1 MQCLRAFWSASLLAI
16 LAACAWSSAAPE
28 NPKPTTQHP
37 EDASG
42 DLRNSLPLNDW
53 LSQGERK
60 AFASNI
66 RILGPSLTFQQRHH
80 ILVRATFPTPSLQK
94 GSIHRDLHFFIKVAD
109 ESGKWFDGE
118 TYNHFPVEKKFEK
131 KVDLV
136 LEGGLYLQ
144 PGTYTIAVV
153 VYDAVLREHNVAFRH
168 VRVRPPKHDALPELL
183 SAAPTVEFPPDPV
196 DGVASP
202 ASGHSSLPVKTD
214 RPVELDVIVD
224 LTPYA
229 AATTIT
235 AGPDAGNDGLASIG
249 SVRGPSIGSGRG
261 ASIGDPDRVPN
272 GPRLGGPSIAHRTIP
287 SGMRRGVKV
296 FQSRLLE
303 AASVLSDIDLKKG
316 CTRVTV
322 FNALSRRTVMTA
334 QPALSADWLKTWN
347 DVMNTN
353 LDLVSVDELAGSVE
367 SAKFFSDQVEK
378 LMSQPPE
385 CNASSV
391 HPLRVL
397 TLFSHG
403 AHFPDKTVQARIQS
417 KCDCKV
423 FYMREHEDVMDF
435 FDDLHRLLAPL
446 SVTRVEF
453 SDPGQYRHKIAHF
466 MKTLQELGAD

>member
-1 MQCLRAFWSASLLAI
+1 MWFASLLAI
-16 LAACAWSSAAPE
+16 LAACAWSRAAAEDVKPAAE
-28 NPKPTTQHP
+28 RPKG
-37 EDASG
+37 ASD
-42 DLRNSLPLNDW
+42 DLRNSLPLNEW

-94 GSIHRDLHFFIKVAD
+94 ASIQRDLHFFIKVAD
-109 ESGKWFDGE
+109 ERGKWLDGE
-118 TYNHFPVEKKFEK
+118 TYNHFPVEKKFDK
-131 KVDLV
+131 KVELV

-153 VYDAVLREHNVAFRH
+153 VYDAVLREHDVAFRN
-168 VRVRPPKHDALPELL
+168 VTVKPPKHDSLPTLL
-183 SAAPTVEFPPDPV
+183 SGLPRVEFPPDPV
-196 DGVASP
+196 DGVASL
-202 ASGHSSLPVKTD
+202 ASGHVSLPVPTD

-235 AGPDAGNDGLASIG
+235 TGPDAGSDGLASIG
-249 SVRGPSIGSGRG
+249 SVRGTSVGIVGGT
-261 ASIGDPDRVPN
+261 SIGDPGRFPN
-272 GPRLGGPSIAHRTIP
+272 GPRLGGPSIGHRTIP
-287 SGMRRGVKV
+287 AGMRRGVKA
-296 FQSRLLE
+296 FQTWLLE
-303 AASVLSDIDLKKG
+303 AASVLSDIDLKNG

-334 QPALSADWLKTWN
+334 QPALSADWSKTWD
-347 DVMNTN
+347 DVIHTN

-378 LMSQPPE
+378 LMSEPPE
-385 CNASSV
+385 CNASSA

-397 TLFSHG
+397 ALFSHG
-403 AHFPDKTVQARIQS
+403 AHFPDKTVRARIQS

-423 FYMREHEDVMDF
+423 FYMREHEDVMDL
-435 FDDLHRLLAPL
+435 FDDLHRMLAPL

-453 SDPGQYRHKIAHF
+453 SDPGQYRHKIAGF
-466 MKTLQELGAD
+466 MKTLQALGAD